1 MRDMKEKKCIGC
13 GEKLQYDNPVLPG
26 YIPKNILETRDNII
40 CKRCFRLK
48 HYGENLEKEEEKDV
62 YRLEVK
68 KAISEADIVI
78 PIFDI
83 IDFESSFTNEIIDL
97 LEDKTILALINK
109 IDLLP
114 SYIHISEV
122 SKWVNYY
129 FNENNFFPSDIAFV
143 SAEKKYGVNGIF
155 RKIQYIAKN
164 ILKKKSDTKIKIAIM
179 GVSNVG
185 KSRLINLLLD
195 KNSSTVSKF
204 SGTTK
209 KNIKNIKNTKEFKL
223 EIIDTPG
230 LIPDGRLSDL
240 LNSDMSYKLVP
251 SGEISRKTYR
261 LKEKMVFMMSNLAY
275 FEVLS
280 NPKNK
285 NSSIVSVYASKE
297 VKFHVTNKNKVD
309 ELYSNLNFF
318 NLLDEENYEKYNK
331 NEFITREYTID
342 ENEDLV
348 ISGLGYIEVKRG
360 PLEVRL
366 HLPKYVKVVVRKSIS
381 KDSNFEENIEE
392 DDDFIW

>member
-1 MRDMKEKKCIGC
+1 MKEKKCIGC

-26 YIPKNILETRDNII
+26 YIPKNILEIRDNII

-109 IDLLP
+109 IDLLT

-164 ILKKKSDTKIKIAIM
+164 ILKKKLDTKIKIAIM

-209 KNIKNIKNTKEFKL
+209 KNIKNVKNTKEFKL

-261 LKEKMVFMMSNLAY
+261 LKEKMVFMMSNLVY

-392 DDDFIW
+392 DDDFLW

>member
-1 MRDMKEKKCIGC
+1 MKEKKCIGC

-164 ILKKKSDTKIKIAIM
+164 ILKKKLDTKIKIAIM

-209 KNIKNIKNTKEFKL
+209 KNIKNVKNTKEFKL

-366 HLPKYVKVVVRKSIS
+366 YLPKYVKVVVRKSIS

>member
-1 MRDMKEKKCIGC
+1 MKEKKCIGC
-13 GEKLQYDNPVLPG
+13 GEKLQYDNPILPG

-164 ILKKKSDTKIKIAIM
+164 ILKKKLDTKIKITIM

-209 KNIKNIKNTKEFKL
+209 KNIKNVKNTKEFKL

-392 DDDFIW
+392 DDDFLW

>member
-1 MRDMKEKKCIGC
+1 MKEKKCIGC

-164 ILKKKSDTKIKIAIM
+164 ILKKKLDTKIKIAIM

-209 KNIKNIKNTKEFKL
+209 KNIKNVKNTKEFKL

-381 KDSNFEENIEE
+381 KDSNFEEDIEE
-392 DDDFIW
+392 DDDFLW

>member
-1 MRDMKEKKCIGC
+1 MKEKKCIGC

-164 ILKKKSDTKIKIAIM
+164 ILKKKLDTKIKIAIM

-209 KNIKNIKNTKEFKL
+209 KNIKNVKNTKEFKL

-366 HLPKYVKVVVRKSIS
+366 YLPKYVKVVVRKSIS

-392 DDDFIW
+392 DDDFLW

>member
-1 MRDMKEKKCIGC
+1 MKEKKCIGC

-122 SKWVNYY
+122 SKWINYY

-164 ILKKKSDTKIKIAIM
+164 ILKKKLDTKIKIAIM

-209 KNIKNIKNTKEFKL
+209 KNIKNVKNTKEFKL

-297 VKFHVTNKNKVD
+297 VKFHVNNKNKVD
-309 ELYSNLNFF
+309 ELYSKLKFF

-381 KDSNFEENIEE
+381 KDSNFEEDIEE
-392 DDDFIW
+392 DDDFLW

>member
-1 MRDMKEKKCIGC
+1 MKEKKCIGC

-164 ILKKKSDTKIKIAIM
+164 ILKKKLDTKIKIAIM

-209 KNIKNIKNTKEFKL
+209 KNIKNVKNTKEFKL

-240 LNSDMSYKLVP
+240 LNSDISYKLVP

-366 HLPKYVKVVVRKSIS
+366 YLPKYVKVVVRKSIS

>member
-1 MRDMKEKKCIGC
+1 MKEKKCIGC

-68 KAISEADIVI
+68 KAVSEADIVI

-164 ILKKKSDTKIKIAIM
+164 ILKKKLDTKIKIAIM

-209 KNIKNIKNTKEFKL
+209 KNIKNVKNTKEFKL

-285 NSSIVSVYASKE
+285 NSSIISVYASKE

-392 DDDFIW
+392 DDDFLW

>member
-1 MRDMKEKKCIGC
+1 MKEKKCIGC

-122 SKWVNYY
+122 SKWINYY

-164 ILKKKSDTKIKIAIM
+164 ILKKKLDTKIKIAIM

-209 KNIKNIKNTKEFKL
+209 KNIKNVKNTKEFKL

-366 HLPKYVKVVVRKSIS
+366 YLPKYVKVVVRKSIS

-392 DDDFIW
+392 DDDFLW

>member
-1 MRDMKEKKCIGC
+1 MKEKKCIGC

-62 YRLEVK
+62 YILEVK

-164 ILKKKSDTKIKIAIM
+164 ILKKKLDTKIKITIM

-209 KNIKNIKNTKEFKL
+209 KNIKNVKNTKEFKL

-240 LNSDMSYKLVP
+240 FNSDMSYKLVP

-285 NSSIVSVYASKE
+285 NSAIVSVYASKE

-381 KDSNFEENIEE
+381 KDSNFEEDIEE
-392 DDDFIW
+392 DDDFLW

>member
-1 MRDMKEKKCIGC
+1 MKEKKCIGC

-62 YRLEVK
+62 YILEVK

-164 ILKKKSDTKIKIAIM
+164 ILKKKLDTKIKITIM

-209 KNIKNIKNTKEFKL
+209 KNIKNVKNTKEFKL

-381 KDSNFEENIEE
+381 KDSNFEEDIEE
-392 DDDFIW
+392 DDDFLW

>member
-1 MRDMKEKKCIGC
+1 MKEKKCIGC
-13 GEKLQYDNPVLPG
+13 GEKLQYDNPILPG

-164 ILKKKSDTKIKIAIM
+164 ILKKKLDTKIKIAIM

-209 KNIKNIKNTKEFKL
+209 KNIKNVKNTKEFKL

-366 HLPKYVKVVVRKSIS
+366 YLPKYVKVVVRKSIS

-392 DDDFIW
+392 DDDFLW

>member
-1 MRDMKEKKCIGC
+1 MKEKKCIGC

-62 YRLEVK
+62 YILEVK

-164 ILKKKSDTKIKIAIM
+164 ILKKKLDTKIKIAIM

-209 KNIKNIKNTKEFKL
+209 KNIKNVKNTKEFKL

-392 DDDFIW
+392 DDDFLW

>member
-1 MRDMKEKKCIGC
+1 MKEKKCIGC

-114 SYIHISEV
+114 SYIHISEI

-164 ILKKKSDTKIKIAIM
+164 ILKKKLDTKIKIAIM

>member
-1 MRDMKEKKCIGC
+1 MKEKKCIGC

-122 SKWVNYY
+122 SKWINYY

-164 ILKKKSDTKIKIAIM
+164 ILKKKLDTKIKITIM

-209 KNIKNIKNTKEFKL
+209 KNIKNVKNTKEFKL

-240 LNSDMSYKLVP
+240 LNSDISYKLVP

-392 DDDFIW
+392 DDDFLW

>member
-1 MRDMKEKKCIGC
+1 MKEKKCIGC

-122 SKWVNYY
+122 SKWINYY

-164 ILKKKSDTKIKIAIM
+164 ILKKKLDTKIKIAIM

-209 KNIKNIKNTKEFKL
+209 KNIKNVKNTKEFKL

-366 HLPKYVKVVVRKSIS
+366 YLPKYVKVVVRKSIS

>member
-1 MRDMKEKKCIGC
+1 MKEKKCIGC

-122 SKWVNYY
+122 SKWINYY

-164 ILKKKSDTKIKIAIM
+164 ILKKKLDTKIKIAIM

-209 KNIKNIKNTKEFKL
+209 KNIKNVKNTKEFKL

-392 DDDFIW
+392 DDDFLW

>member
-1 MRDMKEKKCIGC
+1 MKEKKCIGC

-109 IDLLP
+109 IDLLS

-164 ILKKKSDTKIKIAIM
+164 ILKKKLDTKIKIAIM

-261 LKEKMVFMMSNLAY
+261 LKEKMVFMMSNLVY

-392 DDDFIW
+392 DDDFLW

>member
-1 MRDMKEKKCIGC
+1 MKEKKCIGC
-13 GEKLQYDNPVLPG
+13 GEKLQYDNPILPG

-122 SKWVNYY
+122 SKWINYY

-164 ILKKKSDTKIKIAIM
+164 ILKKKLDTKIKIAIM

-209 KNIKNIKNTKEFKL
+209 KNIKNVKNTKEFKL

-392 DDDFIW
+392 DDDFLW

>member
-1 MRDMKEKKCIGC
+1 MKEKKCIGC

-164 ILKKKSDTKIKIAIM
+164 ILKKKLDTKIKIAIM

-209 KNIKNIKNTKEFKL
+209 KNIKNVKNTKEFKL

-348 ISGLGYIEVKRG
+348 ISGLGYIELKRG

-392 DDDFIW
+392 DDDFLW

>member
-1 MRDMKEKKCIGC
+1 MKEKKCIGC

-97 LEDKTILALINK
+97 LEDKTILALINE

-164 ILKKKSDTKIKIAIM
+164 ILKKKLDTKIKIAIM

-209 KNIKNIKNTKEFKL
+209 KNIKNVKNTKEFKL

-366 HLPKYVKVVVRKSIS
+366 YLPKYVKVVVRKSIS

-392 DDDFIW
+392 DDDFLW

>member
-1 MRDMKEKKCIGC
+1 MKEKKCIGC
-13 GEKLQYDNPVLPG
+13 GEKLQYDNPILPG

-164 ILKKKSDTKIKIAIM
+164 ILKKKLDTKIKIAIM

-209 KNIKNIKNTKEFKL
+209 KNIKNVKNTKEFKL

-360 PLEVRL
+360 PFEVRL

-392 DDDFIW
+392 DDDFLW

>member
-1 MRDMKEKKCIGC
+1 MKEKKCIGC

-164 ILKKKSDTKIKIAIM
+164 ILKKKLDTKIKIAIM

-209 KNIKNIKNTKEFKL
+209 KNIKNVKNTKEFKL

>member
-1 MRDMKEKKCIGC
+1 MKEKKCIGC

-114 SYIHISEV
+114 SYIHISEI

-164 ILKKKSDTKIKIAIM
+164 ILKKKLDTKIKIAIM

-392 DDDFIW
+392 DDDFLW

>member
-1 MRDMKEKKCIGC
+1 MKEKKCIGC

-164 ILKKKSDTKIKIAIM
+164 ILKKKLDTKIKIAIM

-392 DDDFIW
+392 DDDFLW

>member
-1 MRDMKEKKCIGC
+1 MKEKKCIGC

-164 ILKKKSDTKIKIAIM
+164 ILKKKLDTKIKIAIM

-209 KNIKNIKNTKEFKL
+209 KNIKNVKNTKEFKL

-275 FEVLS
+275 FDILS

-392 DDDFIW
+392 DDDFLW

>member
-1 MRDMKEKKCIGC
+1 MKEKKCIGC

-26 YIPKNILETRDNII
+26 YIPKNILEIRDNII

-164 ILKKKSDTKIKIAIM
+164 ILKKKLDTKIKIAIM

-209 KNIKNIKNTKEFKL
+209 KNIKNVKNTKEFKL

-392 DDDFIW
+392 DDDFLW

>member
-1 MRDMKEKKCIGC
+1 MKEKKCIGC

-122 SKWVNYY
+122 SKWINYY

-164 ILKKKSDTKIKIAIM
+164 ILKKKLDTKIKIAIM

-209 KNIKNIKNTKEFKL
+209 KNIKNVKNTKEFKL

-381 KDSNFEENIEE
+381 KDSNFEEDIEE
-392 DDDFIW
+392 DDDFLW

>member
-1 MRDMKEKKCIGC
+1 MKEKKCIGC

-155 RKIQYIAKN
+155 RKIQYISKN
-164 ILKKKSDTKIKIAIM
+164 ILKKKLDTKIKIAIM

-392 DDDFIW
+392 DDDFLW

>member
-1 MRDMKEKKCIGC
+1 MKEKKCIGC
-13 GEKLQYDNPVLPG
+13 GEKLQYDNPILPG

-164 ILKKKSDTKIKIAIM
+164 ILKKKLDTKIKIAIM

-209 KNIKNIKNTKEFKL
+209 KNIKNVKNTKEFKL

>member
-1 MRDMKEKKCIGC
+1 MKEKKCIGC

-97 LEDKTILALINK
+97 LEYKTILALINK

-164 ILKKKSDTKIKIAIM
+164 ILKKKLDTKIKIAIM

-381 KDSNFEENIEE
+381 KDSNFEEDIEE
-392 DDDFIW
+392 DDDFLW

>member
-1 MRDMKEKKCIGC
+1 MKEKKCIGC

-48 HYGENLEKEEEKDV
+48 HYGENLEKEEEKDI

-164 ILKKKSDTKIKIAIM
+164 ILKKKLDTKIKITIM

-209 KNIKNIKNTKEFKL
+209 KNIKNVKNTKEFKL

-240 LNSDMSYKLVP
+240 LNSDISYKLVP

-392 DDDFIW
+392 DDDFLW

>member
-1 MRDMKEKKCIGC
+1 MKEKKCIGC

-62 YRLEVK
+62 YILEVK

-164 ILKKKSDTKIKIAIM
+164 ILKKKLDTKIKIAIM

-381 KDSNFEENIEE
+381 KDSNFEEDIEE
-392 DDDFIW
+392 DDDFLW

>member
-1 MRDMKEKKCIGC
+1 MKEKKCIGC

-97 LEDKTILALINK
+97 LEDKTILTLINK

-164 ILKKKSDTKIKIAIM
+164 ILKKKLDTKIKIAIM

-209 KNIKNIKNTKEFKL
+209 KNIKNVKNTKEFKL

-392 DDDFIW
+392 DDDFLW

>member
-1 MRDMKEKKCIGC
+1 MKEKKCIGC

-122 SKWVNYY
+122 SKWINYY

-164 ILKKKSDTKIKIAIM
+164 ILKKKLDTKIKIAIM

-209 KNIKNIKNTKEFKL
+209 KNIKNVKNTKEFKL

-381 KDSNFEENIEE
+381 KDSNFEEDIEEE
-392 DDDFIW
+392 DDFLW

>member
-1 MRDMKEKKCIGC
+1 MKEKKCIGC

-97 LEDKTILALINK
+97 L
-109 IDLLP
+109 P

-122 SKWVNYY
+122 SKWINYY

-164 ILKKKSDTKIKIAIM
+164 ILKKKLDTKIKIAIM

-209 KNIKNIKNTKEFKL
+209 KNIKNVKNTKEFKL

-261 LKEKMVFMMSNLAY
+261 LKEKMVFMMSNLVY

-392 DDDFIW
+392 DDDFLW

>member
-1 MRDMKEKKCIGC
+1 MKEKKCIGC
-13 GEKLQYDNPVLPG
+13 GEKLQYDNPILPG

-164 ILKKKSDTKIKIAIM
+164 ILKKKLDTKIKIAIM

-209 KNIKNIKNTKEFKL
+209 KNIKNVKNTKEFKL

-392 DDDFIW
+392 DDDFLW

>member
-1 MRDMKEKKCIGC
+1 MKEKKCIGC
-13 GEKLQYDNPVLPG
+13 GEKLQYDNPILPG

-62 YRLEVK
+62 YILEVK

-164 ILKKKSDTKIKIAIM
+164 ILKKKLDTKIKIAIM

-209 KNIKNIKNTKEFKL
+209 KNIKNVKNTKEFKL

-240 LNSDMSYKLVP
+240 FNSDMSYKLVP

-392 DDDFIW
+392 DDDFLW